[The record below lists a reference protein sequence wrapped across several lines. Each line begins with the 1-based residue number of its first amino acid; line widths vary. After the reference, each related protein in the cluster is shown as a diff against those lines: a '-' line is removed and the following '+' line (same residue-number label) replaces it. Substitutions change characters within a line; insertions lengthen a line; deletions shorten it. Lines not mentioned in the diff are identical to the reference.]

1 MSIVSSLVLFG
12 WTSLTCSFHILLCI
26 FFLPRR
32 SSLVTRDSYLVE
44 SITLMAYAI
53 SCYPT
58 VTERRFFL
66 ALSDEQAW
74 RCKVRMVFY
83 VW

>member
-1 MSIVSSLVLFG
+1 M
-12 WTSLTCSFHILLCI
+12 
-26 FFLPRR
+26 